1 MGALADQLLI
11 VAILINFVILGTA
24 RLTFAVQAVALQG
37 VILGILPALLY
48 PLSWHIG
55 FIIVIIV
62 LAKGVLIPLLVNS
75 AIHKAKI
82 KREVDPFIGYISS
95 LVLGAL
101 CTALAFIF
109 ARNFPLTQAHR
120 GLLLVP
126 VSIATLMAGFLIL
139 TTRRKAIFLVIGY
152 LVMENGIFIFGLL
165 LAEAMPTIVET
176 AAILDLLVGIF
187 VMGIVMNH
195 IGREFSSL
203 DVSRLT
209 TLKER

>member
-1 MGALADQLLI
+1 MDALADQLLV
-11 VAILINFVILGTA
+11 VAILINFVILGTT
-24 RLTFAVQAVALQG
+24 RLAFAVQAVALQG

-48 PLSWHIG
+48 PLSWHIA
-55 FIIVIIV
+55 FIIVIIF
-62 LAKGVLIPLLVNS
+62 LAKGVLIPLLINS
-75 AIHKAKI
+75 AIHQAKI
-82 KREVDPFIGYISS
+82 KREIEPFIGYISS
-95 LVLGAL
+95 LILGAL

-109 ARNFPLTQAHR
+109 ARHFPLIKAHQ
-120 GLLLVP
+120 GHLLVP
-126 VSIATLMAGFLIL
+126 VSIATLMAGFLVL

-165 LAEAMPTIVET
+165 LAEAMPTIVEA

-187 VMGIVMNH
+187 VMAIVMNH